1 MTDSP
6 VLVFD
11 SGVGGLSVAAEIRRR
26 LPGLPLH
33 YLMDSEGFPYGTKDD
48 ATLIER
54 VVRVCTE
61 AVAEQQPQL
70 LVVACNT
77 ASTLAL
83 PALRA
88 ALTIPVVGVVPALKV
103 AAAASSTGR
112 IGLLATP
119 ATVNRSYTDNLIRDF
134 ASGCQVR
141 RLGSGELVQW
151 AEDWVAVGREP
162 AGLFDHL
169 DQWLTQPDP
178 LSHVVLGCTHF
189 PLLRPLLE
197 RLWPSVSWVDSGEAI
212 ARRVEQLLG
221 TETFG
226 ETVMPIQLLWT
237 GNRPPSEGVKGY
249 LSAISPTS
257 EPQSGGRVLLTEG
270 RPSRR

>member
-1 MTDSP
+1 MLTASSP

-33 YLMDSEGFPYGTKDD
+33 YFMDSAGFPYGNKAD

-54 VVRVCTE
+54 VVRVCVA
-61 AVAEQQPQL
+61 AVDEQRPRM

-88 ALTIPVVGVVPALKV
+88 ALDIPVVGVVPALKV
-103 AAAASSTGR
+103 AAAASANGQ

-119 ATVNRSYTDNLIRDF
+119 ATINRSYTDNLIREF
-134 ASGCQVR
+134 TAGCQVR
-141 RLGSGELVQW
+141 RFGSVELVQW
-151 AEDWVAVGREP
+151 AEDWMAWGREP
-162 AGLFDHL
+162 EGLFSHL
-169 DQWLTQPDP
+169 DGWLMQPQP

-189 PLLRPLLE
+189 PLLRPMLE
-197 RLWPSVSWVDSGEAI
+197 RFWPAICWVDSGEAI
-212 ARRVEQLLG
+212 ARRVAQLIGEQQVDQRSA
-221 TETFG
+221 E
-226 ETVMPIQLLWT
+226 VAISWT
-237 GNRPPSEGVKGY
+237 GER
-249 LSAISPTS
+249 APT
-257 EPQSGGRVLLTEG
+257 EAV
-270 RPSRR
+270 RRYVAEL

>member
-1 MTDSP
+1 MTASP

-11 SGVGGLSVAAEIRRR
+11 SGVGGLSVVAEIRRR

-33 YLMDSEGFPYGTKDD
+33 YLMDSAGFPYGNKDD

-54 VVRVCTE
+54 VVRVCRE
-61 AVAEQQPQL
+61 AVAVHQPQM

-77 ASTLAL
+77 ASTLTL

-134 ASGCQVR
+134 AAGCEVR
-141 RLGSGELVQW
+141 RLGSGLMVQW
-151 AEDWVAVGREP
+151 AENWIAEGREP
-162 AGLFDHL
+162 DALFEHL
-169 DQWLTQPDP
+169 DDWLMQPEP

-189 PLLRPLLE
+189 PLLRPMLE
-197 RLWPSVSWVDSGEAI
+197 RHWPAVVWVDSGDAI

-221 TETFG
+221 DVGAAGDRQGIRLF
-226 ETVMPIQLLWT
+226 WT
-237 GNRPPSEGVKGY
+237 GVAAPPARLQHYV
-249 LSAISPTS
+249 
-257 EPQSGGRVLLTEG
+257 QSL
-270 RPSRR
+270 

>member
-1 MTDSP
+1 MVTASSP

-33 YLMDSEGFPYGTKDD
+33 YLMDSAGFPYGNKDD

-54 VVRVCTE
+54 VVSVCVA
-61 AVAEQQPQL
+61 AVSERRPRL

-88 ALTIPVVGVVPALKV
+88 ALDIPVVGVVPALKV
-103 AAAASSTGR
+103 AAAASVSGR

-119 ATVNRSYTDNLIRDF
+119 ATINRAYTDNLIRDF
-134 ASGCQVR
+134 AAGCDVR
-141 RLGSGELVQW
+141 RFGSVELVQW
-151 AEDWVAVGREP
+151 AEDWVSLGHEP
-162 AGLFDHL
+162 SGLFEHL
-169 DQWLTQPDP
+169 DSWLTQPQP

-189 PLLRPLLE
+189 PLLRPMLE
-197 RLWPSVSWVDSGEAI
+197 RHWPMICWVDSGEAI
-212 ARRVEQLLG
+212 ARRVVQLIGEQEVSERAAEVSLS
-221 TETFG
+221 
-226 ETVMPIQLLWT
+226 WT
-237 GNRPPSEGVKGY
+237 GER
-249 LSAISPTS
+249 APTDS
-257 EPQSGGRVLLTEG
+257 V
-270 RPSRR
+270 RRYAAAL